1 MESKN
6 EFNIYSIGIDNTEH
20 VRDIVD
26 MLAYLFHDTIMSIHE
41 DNYEWIS
48 KLTKFVTTDH
58 DDIFE
63 ISTTREVLIMQP
75 FRSSEERNIY

>member
-1 MESKN
+1 M
-6 EFNIYSIGIDNTEH
+6 H
-20 VRDIVD
+20 
-26 MLAYLFHDTIMSIHE
+26 AYLLHDTIMSIHE

-48 KLTKFVTTDH
+48 KLTKLVSTDP

-63 ISTTREVLIMQP
+63 IGNTREVLIKQP